1 MKQIKVNGIIIA
13 ENNSNDFDKMLTM
26 LTPNFGKIGCI
37 ARGARRTKSQLLAG
51 TQFLCFGEYM
61 LFTGSETYS
70 INSCNTIEM
79 F

>member
-13 ENNSNDFDKMLTM
+13 ENNSNDFDKMVTM
-26 LTPNFGKIGCI
+26 LTPNLGKIGCS

-51 TQFLCFGEYM
+51 TQV
-61 LFTGSETYS
+61 FTFRRIYA
-70 INSCNTIEM
+70 